1 MVRSVR
7 NKLVPDFRWRIVRL
21 RLRIGR
27 GEVTDMK
34 HPVDR
39 DAVRRAAARHTKAS
53 AAINGRV
60 VPKGFVRSQ
69 RVEKFLAE
77 QFKQRS

>member
-1 MVRSVR
+1 
-7 NKLVPDFRWRIVRL
+7 
-21 RLRIGR
+21 
-27 GEVTDMK
+27 MK